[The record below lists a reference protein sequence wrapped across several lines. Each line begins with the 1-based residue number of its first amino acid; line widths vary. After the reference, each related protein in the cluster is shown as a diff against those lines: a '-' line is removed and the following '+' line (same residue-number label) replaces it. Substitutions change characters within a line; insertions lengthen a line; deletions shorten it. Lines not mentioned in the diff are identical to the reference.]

1 MKNSE
6 ALRVL
11 IEFTKSAV
19 ETAPDDVKG
28 PVEEALK
35 VADEMLICE
44 EESEIDEEELSD
56 EDE

>member
-11 IEFTKSAV
+11 IEFTRSAV
-19 ETAPDDVKG
+19 ETAPDDVKES
-28 PVEEALK
+28 VEEALK

-44 EESEIDEEELSD
+44 EASEDDYPEPDDE
-56 EDE
+56 

>member
-1 MKNSE
+1 M
-6 ALRVL
+6 L
-11 IEFTKSAV
+11 IEFTKTAV

-44 EESEIDEEELSD
+44 EESEDDYPEPDDDDE
-56 EDE
+56 

>member
-11 IEFTKSAV
+11 IEFTKTAV

-44 EESEIDEEELSD
+44 EESEDDYPEPDDDDE
-56 EDE
+56 

>member
-19 ETAPDDVKG
+19 ETAPVRG
-28 PVEEALK
+28 LGWPVEEALK

-44 EESEIDEEELSD
+44 EESEIDDCDDDD
-56 EDE
+56 E